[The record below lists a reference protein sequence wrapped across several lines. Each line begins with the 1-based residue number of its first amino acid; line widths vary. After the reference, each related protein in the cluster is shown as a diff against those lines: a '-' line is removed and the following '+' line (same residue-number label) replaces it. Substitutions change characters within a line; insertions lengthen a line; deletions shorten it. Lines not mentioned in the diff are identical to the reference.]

1 MRITNNMAY
10 RDFLNNLT
18 TNTNQVQKSLNQL
31 SSLKKIN
38 RTSDDPLNASRVM
51 NLTSTVAQNKSY
63 SQTITEATSF
73 VNTQDSALGAVNDSL
88 LRIRSLIQSSANST
102 QGADELAANKAEIS
116 QSIGAIVDSLNT
128 NFDGRYIFGGSQT
141 TTRPFE
147 TVEENGVV
155 VGLSYKGNSDPLPRE
170 IANGVTINLPTDG
183 SKLMGN
189 QTTGDLNG
197 FFHQVMTALDA
208 KDHQTLGN
216 ESLTQIDQ
224 FRDTISNQRTT
235 IGAVSTRLESAG
247 ARNDTEKNQLQE
259 TLSLTQDVDVAET
272 YMTYQNQ
279 MTAYRATLAMGTK
292 IMQTSIL
299 DYIR

>member
-10 RDFLNNLT
+10 HDFLNNLT
-18 TNTNQVQKSLNQL
+18 TNTNQVQNSLNQL

-38 RTSDDPLNASRVM
+38 RTSDDPLGASRVM

-128 NFDGRYIFGGSQT
+128 NFDGRYVFGGSQT

-147 TVEENGVV
+147 TLEEDGVII
-155 VGLSYKGNSDPLPRE
+155 GLSYKGNTENLPRE
-170 IANGVTINLPTDG
+170 IATGVTIDLPTDG
-183 SKLMGN
+183 SQLMNTQGAGN
-189 QTTGDLNG
+189 LNN
-197 FFHQVMTALDA
+197 FLNQVMKALDTN
-208 KDHQTLGN
+208 DQTTLGN
-216 ESLTQIDQ
+216 ESLTQVDQ
-224 FRDTISNQRTT
+224 FRDMVSNQRTT
-235 IGAVSTRLESAG
+235 IGAVSTRLQSAS
-247 ARNDTEKNQLQE
+247 ARNDTEKTQLQD

>member
-10 RDFLNNLT
+10 HDFLNNLT

-63 SQTITEATSF
+63 NQTITEATSF

-141 TTRPFE
+141 TIRPFE

-155 VGLSYKGNSDPLPRE
+155 VGLSYKGNADQLPRE

-208 KDHQTLGN
+208 EDHQILGN

-224 FRDTISNQRTT
+224 FRDVISNRRTT
-235 IGAVSTRLESAG
+235 IGAVSTRLQSAG